1 MFLVRYAYVTQFLTL
16 LTKNLLKVLVMP
28 NIYVIGG
35 ANGSGKTTTA
45 KRVLPNSLEVIEYV
59 NADEIAAGISMFN
72 PESVAI
78 LAGRLMLERLEILA
92 NSGVNFAF
100 ETTLAAR
107 YFASFLRKFKLKG
120 YNINLI
126 FFWLQSPELA
136 IERVRR
142 RVESGGHNIPEDVIR
157 RRYTRGVKNLFKLY
171 MPLCDNWV
179 IYDNS
184 KGNSQV
190 VAGCEL
196 EQKPIIY
203 QPKIWNQIR
212 GIINE

>member
-1 MFLVRYAYVTQFLTL
+1 MS
-16 LTKNLLKVLVMP
+16 NLYL
-28 NIYVIGG
+28 IGG

-45 KRVLPNSLEVIEYV
+45 KILLPNFLGVIEYV
-59 NADEIAAGISMFN
+59 NADEIAAGLSMFN

-78 LAGRLMLERLEILA
+78 IAGRLMLERLAALSK
-92 NSGVNFAF
+92 SGVDFAF

-107 YFASFLRKFKLKG
+107 HFTSFLRKSKMRG
-120 YNINLI
+120 YTINLI

-157 RRYTRGVKNLFKLY
+157 RRYTRGIKNLLELY
-171 MPLCDNWV
+171 IPLCDSWI

-184 KGNSQV
+184 SPNSQV
-190 VAGCEL
+190 VAACAI
-196 EQKPIIY
+196 EQKPVIY
-203 QPKIWNQIR
+203 QAKIWNQII
-212 GIINE
+212 GITNE